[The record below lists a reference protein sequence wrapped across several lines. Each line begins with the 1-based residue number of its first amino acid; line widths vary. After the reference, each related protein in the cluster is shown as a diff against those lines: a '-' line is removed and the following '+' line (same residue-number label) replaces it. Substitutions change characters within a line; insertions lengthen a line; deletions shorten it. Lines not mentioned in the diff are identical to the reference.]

1 MSAKMVAPL
10 PVYTTPVRYF
20 RSCLGVSYQFGM
32 RLAKL
37 GVLEPDAEL
46 DDGRP
51 IYLLDSESI
60 RKAQERIALYRRN
73 AANAKFNL
81 PPCHKHAISV

>member
-1 MSAKMVAPL
+1 MSAKMVQPL
-10 PVYTTPVRYF
+10 PVYATPVRYF

-37 GVLEPDAEL
+37 GVLKPDAEL

-51 IYLLDSESI
+51 IYLLDWESI
-60 RKAQERIALYRRN
+60 RQARGRISAYRQTVTR
-73 AANAKFNL
+73 ARHNL
-81 PPCHKHAISV
+81 STSLAR